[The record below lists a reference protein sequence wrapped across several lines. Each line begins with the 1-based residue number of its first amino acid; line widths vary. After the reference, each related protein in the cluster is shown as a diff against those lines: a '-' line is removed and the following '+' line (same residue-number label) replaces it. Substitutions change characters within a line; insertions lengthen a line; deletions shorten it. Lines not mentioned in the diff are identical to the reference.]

1 MRIVSP
7 TTTWVALVA
16 ATIVSFAAAES
27 APTAHVAA
35 TVAILIG
42 ALKARLIFINFME
55 LEYRP
60 LRLAYEAWVV
70 VGTLVILG
78 SYWRT
83 MVPIG

>member
-1 MRIVSP
+1 MRIMSP

-27 APTAHVAA
+27 ALTAHLASSAA
-35 TVAILIG
+35 IFIG
-42 ALKARLIFINFME
+42 ALKARLIFVNFME

-70 VGTLVILG
+70 VATLVILG

-83 MVPIG
+83 LVPIG